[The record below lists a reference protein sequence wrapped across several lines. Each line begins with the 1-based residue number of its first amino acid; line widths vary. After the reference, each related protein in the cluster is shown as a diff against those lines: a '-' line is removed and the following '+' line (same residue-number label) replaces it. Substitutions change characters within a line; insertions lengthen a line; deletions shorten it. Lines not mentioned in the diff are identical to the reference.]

1 MMGLQFRCSTLESM
15 LGIVDDAN
23 TTVVDDGLTA
33 YGIADFKRKLE
44 AWKFGFM
51 HTSREIE
58 RRQHLIDVVVISVHD
73 KYDALDVAAVLFQK
87 PTDSP

>member
-1 MMGLQFRCSTLESM
+1 MMGLQFRGSTLESM

-44 AWKFGFM
+44 A
-51 HTSREIE
+51 
-58 RRQHLIDVVVISVHD
+58 
-73 KYDALDVAAVLFQK
+73 
-87 PTDSP
+87 